1 MGSPLLHLDEAR
13 SRSIAALQGFLA
25 AHAEVERA
33 VLVDDLFG
41 AVRVVVWVKNAAGL
55 GALEPELRRLL
66 EEAGSQLWSGD
77 LWIAGSGTASE
88 DQFLHDAAWDEGAP
102 VDPTSNAGRL
112 RLNDR
117 HRNRSSWF
125 LPLKDRETLRPEGLT
140 EDEGAAKRTRIVVF
154 HSFKGGVGRTTS
166 LAAYALAHARRSER
180 VAIVDMDLD
189 APGIGR
195 LLDVDGEGTTARWG
209 VVDYLLEAKHPLELS
224 DYFHTCAREALTSP
238 GLIEVFPGGQLD
250 DGYLGKLARVDLEV
264 GRTPAGHPL
273 FALLKRI
280 ELERKPSMI
289 LVDGR
294 AGLSPGAGLVLSGFA
309 DLHVLFATVNPQS
322 LQGLNRVIRHLG
334 NEQARHGR
342 PQLECVV
349 VQALVP
355 EDAAVAA
362 QVQEA
367 FAGQILEMFE
377 SGYYA
382 KPPARQAGASSESQF
397 DDALWTLDDLDSS
410 VAPHR
415 PVAIR
420 YRASI
425 ASSTSIDQIG
435 SDLLQGDHA
444 LLAERLDQRLG
455 MSHGQGT

>member
-1 MGSPLLHLDEAR
+1 MGPPPLHLDEAR
-13 SRSIAALQGFLA
+13 SRSIAALQVFLA
-25 AHAEVERA
+25 AHHEVERA

-41 AVRVVVWVKNAAGL
+41 AVRVVVWAQGANGL

-66 EEAGSQLWSGD
+66 EDAAGQLWSGD
-77 LWIAGSGTASE
+77 LWVGGRGAAS
-88 DQFLHDAAWDEGAP
+88 DDRFLHDAAWDEGVT
-102 VDPTSNAGRL
+102 VDPASNGGRL

-125 LPLKDRETLRPEGLT
+125 LPVKERESLRSVRPT
-140 EDEGAAKRTRIVVF
+140 DEDASARRTRIVVF

-166 LAAYALAHARRSER
+166 LAAYALAHARRGER
-180 VAIVDMDLD
+180 VAVVDLDLD
-189 APGIGR
+189 APGVGR

-209 VVDYLLEAKHPLELS
+209 VVDYLLEARHSLDLA
-224 DYFHTCAREALTSP
+224 DYFHICAREALTSP
-238 GLIEVFPGGQLD
+238 GLIEVFPGGRLD
-250 DGYLGKLARVDLEV
+250 DDYLSKLARVDLEV

-280 ELERKPSMI
+280 ESERKPSLI

-309 DLHVLFATVNPQS
+309 DLHVLFSTVNPQS

-334 NEQARHGR
+334 QGQVRCGR

-362 QVQEA
+362 MVQET
-367 FAGQILEMFE
+367 FAGQVLEMFE
-377 SGYYA
+377 KGYYA
-382 KPPARQAGASSESQF
+382 KQPPRGGGESGLP
-397 DDALWTLDDLDSS
+397 DDQWTLDDLDSS
-410 VAPHR
+410 MAPHR

-435 SDLLQGDHA
+435 NDLLQGDHGV
-444 LLAERLDQRLG
+444 LAERLDQRLG
-455 MSHGQGT
+455 IPLEQGN